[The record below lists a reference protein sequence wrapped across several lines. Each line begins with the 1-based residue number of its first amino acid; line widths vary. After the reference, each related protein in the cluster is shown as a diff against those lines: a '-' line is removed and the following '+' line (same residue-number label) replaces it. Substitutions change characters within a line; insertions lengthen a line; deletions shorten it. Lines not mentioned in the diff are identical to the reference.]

1 MTSMVLAGIILVTL
15 LFVEYRFFY
24 AQAQKMIELQE
35 EYRSYVDVLKK
46 KVIEADT
53 TPDKEKDE
61 CSDSVFPE
69 GARVYTSESD
79 CGIPDSFIVVN
90 RKADYLKQSTLAY
103 FKEQKLDHVAQE
115 LHNYNQQTLQRPRK
129 KIRFKTRRRIAH
141 SNWMPRRLR
150 NRMHIGLFD
159 WPIEKTQFWLSS
171 FFGPRR
177 KPNGTWRFH
186 YGVDMAAVKGTPVH
200 AAGEGVV
207 IEARYVSGYGNT
219 VLIAHNNDYKT
230 RYAHLNTITVKS
242 GQRVEKGHK
251 LGTVGATGFTIKSGR
266 DASHLHF
273 EVYERG
279 KHVDPLY
286 LLV

>member
-1 MTSMVLAGIILVTL
+1 M
-15 LFVEYRFFY
+15 EYRFFY

-35 EYRSYVDVLKK
+35 EYRSYVDILKK
-46 KVIEADT
+46 KVIATEESD
-53 TPDKEKDE
+53 EQKDE
-61 CSDSVFPE
+61 CIVTAFPE
-69 GARVYTSESD
+69 GARVYTSEAD
-79 CGIPDSFIVVN
+79 CDMLDSFIVVN
-90 RKADYLKQSTLAY
+90 RKSDYLKQSTLAY
-103 FKEQKLDHVAQE
+103 LKKQKLEPLVDYIRQEE
-115 LHNYNQQTLQRPRK
+115 LHNYPQQVLHRPRK
-129 KIRFKTRRRIAH
+129 KSRIKSQRRIAH

-177 KPNGTWRFH
+177 KPNGRWGFH

-200 AAGEGVV
+200 AAAQGVV
-207 IEARYVSGYGNT
+207 LEARYASGYGNT
-219 VLIAHNNDYKT
+219 VLIAHENSYKT
-230 RYAHLNTITVKS
+230 RYAHLHTIAVKS

-251 LGTVGATGFTIKSGR
+251 VGTVGATGFTIKSGR

-286 LLV
+286 LLA